1 MTTAATDTR
10 KNAVDH
16 DTKTDTSN
24 MLTMF
29 SWGRKKRVRSVGG
42 SAMQGPR
49 QAHCRIDMNPIYGY
63 GASAVL
69 NCECK

>member
-16 DTKTDTSN
+16 DTETDTSN

-42 SAMQGPR
+42 SGNARTTAGTLPHR
-49 QAHCRIDMNPIYGY
+49 YEPHSWIWSKRRAEP
-63 GASAVL
+63 
-69 NCECK
+69 